1 MKEKNRTLSDKKIEQ
16 NITLFDGWAKTYDKP
31 LFQFWMRKFYQ
42 PALKLIDSG
51 KVLDVSC
58 GTGEFLR
65 ELAKKKKKITL
76 YGIDLSSH
84 MIAKARTKLGKK
96 INMQTADVHQLPFPE
111 DSF

>member
-31 LFQFWMRKFYQ
+31 LFQFWMRRFYQ
-42 PALKLIDSG
+42 PALKMIDSG

-65 ELAKKKKKITL
+65 ELSKRNKNEL
-76 YGIDLSSH
+76 YGIDLSSQ
-84 MIAKARTKLGKK
+84 MIDKAGKKLGNLVQLKK
-96 INMQTADVHQLPFPE
+96 A
-111 DSF
+111 